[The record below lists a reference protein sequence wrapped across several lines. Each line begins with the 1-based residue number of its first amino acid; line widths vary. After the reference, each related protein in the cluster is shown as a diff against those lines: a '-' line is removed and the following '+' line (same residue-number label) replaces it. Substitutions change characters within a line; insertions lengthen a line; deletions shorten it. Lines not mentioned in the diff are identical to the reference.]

1 MISRSNAYLCMGASI
16 LLSTLAQV
24 CMKASMVLIAQ
35 SMHQGNDLLTSLFDL
50 TVLAWLIVGLGSYA
64 LSMAF
69 WLFAIARLELS
80 VAYPMLSVSYVLVY
94 VVAANW
100 SLLNENVSWV
110 RTLGILLVILG
121 VILIV
126 RSENRLDDAPLRD
139 SPDS

>member
-64 LSMAF
+64 SRTQC
-69 WLFAIARLELS
+69 RLPDVERELC
-80 VAYPMLSVSYVLVY
+80 AGLCGG
-94 VVAANW
+94 
-100 SLLNENVSWV
+100 
-110 RTLGILLVILG
+110 R
-121 VILIV
+121 
-126 RSENRLDDAPLRD
+126 
-139 SPDS
+139 

>member
-1 MISRSNAYLCMGASI
+1 
-16 LLSTLAQV
+16 
-24 CMKASMVLIAQ
+24 
-35 SMHQGNDLLTSLFDL
+35 
-50 TVLAWLIVGLGSYA
+50 
-64 LSMAF
+64 
-69 WLFAIARLELS
+69 
-80 VAYPMLSVSYVLVY
+80 MLSVSYVLVY